1 MAWNARSEMKGV
13 FELPGDKS
21 ISHRVLLLAAV
32 ATGPCKV
39 RNLNNGADCAST
51 VQCLRQLG
59 IGVDG
64 QVVIHPAPLQM
75 SDQPL
80 DCGNSGSTIRMLTG
94 LLAGHD
100 IPATLI
106 GDLSLIRR
114 PMRRL
119 AEPLRQMG
127 AVLRLRDEEYPPI
140 VLEEGIKRPIIYRM
154 PVNSAQVKTA
164 ILLAGMRFP
173 GTRVSEPVPT
183 RDHTERL
190 FEHLKFQ
197 PGRTSIPSFE
207 YDVPADPSSAAF
219 FIVGA
224 LLRKNS
230 DITFKNLLMN
240 PYRVGYMRKLHQAG
254 APIEI
259 KNRRLVQNEL
269 VADVRV
275 RSGILMSPIQIVPQE
290 VPSLIDEIPVLS
302 LLGSVCGFEVS
313 GAQELRL
320 KECDRIDAIVSN
332 LQTMNIRVEER
343 EDGYR
348 VWPGP
353 FREGV
358 ARTFGDHR
366 IAMTFAVAGM
376 ELDDPD
382 CVKISFPEFF
392 SILEEA
398 EL

>member
-1 MAWNARSEMKGV
+1 MKGV

-21 ISHRVLLLAAV
+21 ISHRILMLAAL
-32 ATGPCKV
+32 ASGACKI
-39 RNLNNGADCAST
+39 RNLNSGDDCAST

-59 IGVDG
+59 IGVEG
-64 QVVIHPAPLQM
+64 EIVIHPAPFQIP
-75 SDQPL
+75 DQPL

-94 LLAGHD
+94 LLAGQD

-127 AVLRLRDEEYPPI
+127 AVLRLRDEEFPPI
-140 VLEEGIKRPIIYRM
+140 VLDEGIKRAIIYRM
-154 PVNSAQVKTA
+154 PINSAQVKTA
-164 ILLAGMRFP
+164 ILFAGMRFP

-190 FEHLKFQ
+190 FEHFKFQ

-219 FIVGA
+219 FIVAA
-224 LLRKNS
+224 LLRRNS

-240 PYRVGYMRKLHQAG
+240 PYRVAYMRKLHQAG

-275 RSGILMSPIQIVPQE
+275 RSGVLMSPIQILPEE

-302 LLGSVCGFEVS
+302 LIGTVCGFDVS

-320 KECDRIDAIVSN
+320 KECDRIEAMVSN
-332 LQTMNIRVEER
+332 LQTMNVRVEEK

-348 VWPGP
+348 VWPGN
-353 FREGV
+353 FRETV

-366 IAMTFAVAGM
+366 IAMTFAAAGM